1 MTLVNAETGE
11 VVELADETEARR
23 IADGIGV
30 ALARVNV
37 ATGDLVEK
45 VATALHRRA
54 WVALGHGSWDD
65 LVAAEGWEF
74 NPRTS
79 TERAALAKVFRESG
93 LSFRAIGKLVSASPQ
108 TVMRDTAGVP
118 FGTGGAAP
126 EVTTGTDGKTYPARR
141 PEPVPEPED
150 TDETPTIEQRWA
162 AVLTLHPYLAD
173 IPTRYKAEALAGAEA
188 LTQFD
193 TTERARREEIFQ
205 RWARSRPDAERASQ
219 QAEQHTKA
227 EHAGDELLDAIA
239 VCERSL
245 DAWMARADQ
254 LPPGHDMPVHVAA
267 AAADLTRR
275 LAETAQTPHLR
286 SVQ

>member
-1 MTLVNAETGE
+1 MSNLVNADTGE
-11 VVELADETEARR
+11 VVAHSLAENEAVIEAGLATFVEVGRALMGIRDGRQYRSAGWSDFDTYCRERWGFDRTRAHRLIEASGIAEVLPMGNIPTSERQARELAPLRDDPEAM
-23 IADGIGV
+23 
-30 ALARVNV
+30 
-37 ATGDLVEK
+37 
-45 VATALHRRA
+45 
-54 WVALGHGSWDD
+54 
-65 LVAAEGWEF
+65 AE
-74 NPRTS
+74 
-79 TERAALAKVFRESG
+79 
-93 LSFRAIGKLVSASPQ
+93 
-108 TVMRDTAGVP
+108 VMD
-118 FGTGGAAP
+118 
-126 EVTTGTDGKTYPARR
+126 EVTTEAEQTGTKVTATKIR
-141 PEPVPEPED
+141 EKVTEKIEAQ
-150 TDETPTIEQRWA
+150 TPTIEQRWA

>member
-1 MTLVNAETGE
+1 VNLVNAETGE
-11 VVELADETEARR
+11 VVAHSLAECEETIRRGLTEAAGAYAR
-23 IADGIGV
+23 IRDERLYRAAGFSSFDSYCRERFGHDRGYAD
-30 ALARVNV
+30 
-37 ATGDLVEK
+37 K
-45 VATALHRRA
+45 VIRA
-54 WVALGHGSWDD
+54 AG
-65 LVAAEGWEF
+65 VAAELSPMGLTL
-74 NPRTS
+74 N
-79 TERAALAKVFRESG
+79 ERQARELAPLRDDPE
-93 LSFRAIGKLVSASPQ
+93 AMAE
-108 TVMRDTAGVP
+108 VMD
-118 FGTGGAAP
+118 
-126 EVTTGTDGKTYPARR
+126 EVTTEAEQTGTKVTATKIR
-141 PEPVPEPED
+141 EKVTEKIEAQ
-150 TDETPTIEQRWA
+150 TPTIEQRWA

>member
-1 MTLVNAETGE
+1 VTLVNADTGE
-11 VVELADETEARR
+11 VVAHSLAENEAVIEAGLATFVEVGRALMEIRDGRQYRSAGWSDFDTYCRERWGMARAHAYRMIEASEVVSELSPIGDKLPTSESQARELAPLRDDPEAM
-23 IADGIGV
+23 
-30 ALARVNV
+30 
-37 ATGDLVEK
+37 
-45 VATALHRRA
+45 
-54 WVALGHGSWDD
+54 
-65 LVAAEGWEF
+65 AE
-74 NPRTS
+74 
-79 TERAALAKVFRESG
+79 
-93 LSFRAIGKLVSASPQ
+93 
-108 TVMRDTAGVP
+108 VMD
-118 FGTGGAAP
+118 
-126 EVTTGTDGKTYPARR
+126 EVTTEAEQTGTKVTATKIR
-141 PEPVPEPED
+141 EKVTEKIEAQ
-150 TDETPTIEQRWA
+150 TPTIEQRWA

-227 EHAGDELLDAIA
+227 EHAGNELLDAIA